1 MPKKLFKKYDE
12 RLINIYLSI
21 ILRNNFGST
30 SYLREELLENELVVA
45 IGASREIFGDIVT
58 LEVNMETK
66 YPSEVIPKIE
76 EKMHNLTL
84 DEDDLQ
90 RRIRCNIAALIN
102 DYDDIEY
109 VNSDIADQLITYG
122 EVADNM
128 YEIYNN
134 LKLDEALDIIKLL
147 DLNNSSTI
155 VMVPFKEN

>member
-1 MPKKLFKKYDE
+1 
-12 RLINIYLSI
+12 
-21 ILRNNFGST
+21 
-30 SYLREELLENELVVA
+30 
-45 IGASREIFGDIVT
+45 
-58 LEVNMETK
+58 
-66 YPSEVIPKIE
+66 
-76 EKMHNLTL
+76 MHNLTL